1 MVELKRLTSENIDD
15 IIALQ
20 VAEPQKG
27 FISPN
32 SRSIMDA
39 HLAITNN
46 EMAITFGIYKD
57 NVVIGFVIIIYGA
70 KEDNLMPSVAYHNYY
85 LWHFMIDEKY
95 QHKGYGRQAL
105 NLLIEYMRTAPCGEA
120 VSCWAS
126 YTVGNKGAKAFFK
139 KCGFQENG
147 ESVFGEFVTTRRL

>member
-1 MVELKRLTSENIDD
+1 MVELKRLTSENMDE

-20 VAEPQKG
+20 VSDTQKG
-27 FISPN
+27 FVSPN

-46 EMAITFGIYKD
+46 EIAVTFGIYND
-57 NVVIGFVIIIYGA
+57 NILVGFTILTYGVR
-70 KEDNLMPSVAYHNYY
+70 EDKLMPSVAYRNYY
-85 LWHFMIDEKY
+85 IWHFMIDQQY
-95 QHKGYGRQAL
+95 QRNGYGKQAL

-120 VSCWAS
+120 SSCWAS
-126 YTVGNKGAKAFFK
+126 YTVGNTGAKAFFE

-147 ESVFGEFVTTRRL
+147 ETVFGEFVSVRRL